1 MNYNKPKIVALG
13 PALSAVQ
20 KGGKEIGAPSDVA
33 PPDGL
38 KSNGAY
44 EADE

>member
-1 MNYNKPKIVALG
+1 MRYDKPQITVLG

-20 KGGKEIGAPSDVA
+20 KGGKEIGSPSDAV

-38 KSNGAY
+38 KTNGAY

>member
-1 MNYNKPKIVALG
+1 MKYDKPQVNVLG
-13 PALSAVQ
+13 PALGVVQ
-20 KGGKEIGAPSDVA
+20 KGGKEIGSPSDAV